1 MQAKLSTIYYP
12 QKSGGYTVICPELNG
27 VTEGATY
34 EEAQKNILEVITL
47 LLSDYEDKVDLA
59 EAYNSGN
66 KIFTEIE
73 VEIGN

>member
-1 MQAKLSTIYYP
+1 MQTKLSTIYYP

-27 VTEGATY
+27 VTEGKTY
-34 EEAQKNILEVITL
+34 EEAQKNIIEVIKL
-47 LLSDYEDKVDLA
+47 LLNDYENKADLA

-73 VEIGN
+73 IDL

>member
-27 VTEGATY
+27 VTEGETY
-34 EEAQKNILEVITL
+34 EEAQKNIIEVIKL
-47 LLSDYEDKVDLA
+47 LLIDYEDKFDLA

-73 VEIGN
+73 IDLG